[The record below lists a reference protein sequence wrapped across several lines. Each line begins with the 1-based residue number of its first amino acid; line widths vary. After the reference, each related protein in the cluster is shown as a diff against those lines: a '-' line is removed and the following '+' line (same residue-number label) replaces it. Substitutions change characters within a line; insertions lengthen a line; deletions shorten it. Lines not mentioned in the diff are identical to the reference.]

1 MAVENRGFTTTDGI
15 DLNEVYYNTVL
26 PILDIYNAEEVLD
39 IRTAI
44 CVDGDESYYKIP
56 VNTSRWK
63 FQKLGEI
70 EKPTSHKLVY
80 GKRQKDTE
88 KYGLGITYTFDWL
101 MSEQASS
108 EEVGKLAAKAIAT
121 DRDLITAVI
130 IENALK
136 SASSD
141 GFYAGANYYDSAEK
155 QDRPPAFGAQV
166 FTTAHTHYVASNN
179 ATLRVADLTAAKEH
193 IKEHGWGA
201 PFVGFCNADMM
212 KDIEDLIGLFLTTT
226 ATYGSM
232 GQELPNQV
240 MRDGFRGRLL
250 GIDWVETQW
259 MPDQYILIIGARAG
273 EDKPIRFI
281 QKKNP
286 SAKGLILTPGSY
298 NAAYPLIEASYLRWF
313 ATQALYRGAG
323 YSLYVAATST
333 YADPSL
339 TSTMIE

>member
-63 FQKLGEI
+63 FQHLGEI
-70 EKPTSHKLVY
+70 EKPTSFKLSY

-101 MSEQASS
+101 MSEQSS
-108 EEVGKLAAKAIAT
+108 SQEVAKLAAKAVAT

-130 IENALK
+130 IENCLK
-136 SASSD
+136 NANSD
-141 GFYAGANYYDSAEK
+141 GFFAGAAYYDSSEK
-155 QDRPPAFGAQV
+155 QDRPSPYGANT
-166 FTTAHTHYVASNN
+166 FTAAHTHYVASNS
-179 ATLRVADLTAAKEH
+179 ATLRVSDLSAAKEH
-193 IKEHGWGA
+193 LKEHGWGA
-201 PFVGFCNADMM
+201 PFVGFCNADMI
-212 KDIEDLIGLFLTTT
+212 KDIEDVLGLFVTTT
-226 ATYGSM
+226 ANYAFVGNEVSGS
-232 GQELPNQV
+232 V
-240 MRDGFRGRLL
+240 VRDGFKGRLL
-250 GIDWVETQW
+250 GIDWMETEW
-259 MPDQYILIIGARAG
+259 MPEGYMLIIGTRAG
-273 EDKPIRFI
+273 EDKPVRFI

-286 SAKGLILTPGSY
+286 SAKGLLLTPGSY

-313 ATQALYRGAG
+313 TTQVLYRASGYALYIA
-323 YSLYVAATST
+323 STST
-333 YADPSL
+333 YANPDL
-339 TSTMIE
+339 TGSMIE